1 MPKRL
6 KIAMFFSSDPS
17 QAGGVQEHVNHL
29 SRNLSS
35 LGHKIDIYGPEKN
48 ILQYINYHPVTRSIK
63 IPIPNGNWSNVTVEK
78 ENNEQLINK
87 INQRNYDIIHI
98 HEPYIP
104 FVGWEIM
111 KKTKSKK
118 VATFHS
124 AWEKNSII
132 SFINP
137 FITLFQDTF
146 STSFSGAI
154 FVSKIV
160 KKRWQELCGKKVK
173 QKIIHNGVDKIF
185 YPIKKQTTFN
195 LKLLF
200 LGRLVEKKGPKYLLK
215 AFNKIIKKFPKLKL
229 IFVGKGEIKKSLEN
243 YVKDRELGRNVIF
256 EGEIIGQK
264 RVKYYQQAD
273 IFCAPYSDEAFGL
286 TILEAM
292 ATGTPIVGFHNSAFK
307 EILKG
312 YPFPELLV
320 KSRDVNKLAWA
331 LEKVIEDK
339 NIRQNISSWLIKES
353 KKYNWEKI
361 AQETEE
367 FYYKVLDNS

>member
-6 KIAMFFSSDPS
+6 KIAMFFSYDPS
-17 QAGGVQEHVNHL
+17 QAGGVQEHVHSL
-29 SRNLSS
+29 SNNLHH
-35 LGHKIDIYGPEKN
+35 LGHQIDIYGPEKN
-48 ILQYINYHPVTRSIK
+48 IHQFINYYPIAKSIK
-63 IPIPNGNWSNVTVEK
+63 VPVPNGSWTNITIEK
-78 ENNEQLINK
+78 QDIKKLIIKFNK
-87 INQRNYDIIHI
+87 KKYDIIHI
-98 HEPYIP
+98 HDPYVP

-111 KKTKSKK
+111 KKTKSIK

-124 AWEKNSII
+124 AWEKHSII

-160 KKRWQELCGKKVK
+160 KKRWQELCGKEVK

-185 YPIKKQTTFN
+185 YPIKKQATSN

-200 LGRLVEKKGPKYLLK
+200 LGRLVNKKGPKYLLK
-215 AFNKIIKKFPKLKL
+215 AFYKIIKKFPKLKL
-229 IFVGKGEIKKSLEN
+229 IFVGKGEIKKSLEK
-243 YVKDRELGRNVIF
+243 YVRDRKLKGNVIF

-286 TILEAM
+286 TVLEAM
-292 ATGTPIVGFHNSAFK
+292 ATGTPIVGFKNSAFQ

-312 YPFPELLV
+312 YPHPELLV
-320 KSRDVNKLAWA
+320 KTRDVDKLTRA
-331 LEKVIEDK
+331 LEKIIKDK
-339 NIRQNISSWLIKES
+339 NMRQKISSWLIKES

-367 FYYKVLDNS
+367 FYYQVLNK